1 MCVFIVYWNILG
13 GSARQVPS
21 PCPPSSLLS
30 PRLPPLAGLTVVESL
45 MMAVA
50 AIVPHYLMT
59 IAGGA
64 GIMGMFMLVW

>member
-1 MCVFIVYWNILG
+1 
-13 GSARQVPS
+13 
-21 PCPPSSLLS
+21 
-30 PRLPPLAGLTVVESL
+30 